1 MNQGG
6 VTQFGRRVTSP
17 QNLRFTG
24 GRGEAPFRPAPDR
37 GSTAIGNAALLD
49 AQGLYLPSVGL
60 RHTLRSGDLDP
71 LMFNFSETERAW
83 NRGASQQRTKELK
96 EAYVDFETFDHR
108 LWMRLGLQN
117 IIWGKTE
124 VFRTTDQWNPQDL
137 ALSSLPTLEE
147 SRIALWS
154 GRAVY
159 SLYDVG
165 PLQDVRLEVA
175 ANLDKFEPADLG
187 ACGEPYAADSVCTLT
202 NAIATHSYLG
212 VGIAGVDRPES
223 PWKDARD
230 LEIGGRIEWRW
241 DRFTFAL
248 TDFYGHGD
256 LPFADAIFFYDRS
269 VDPATGRPVVARL
282 PGQALGT
289 CALGG
294 QIVPDPVNKPSAT
307 SPGSPTAPRSRRI
320 PIR

>member
-1 MNQGG
+1 
-6 VTQFGRRVTSP
+6 
-17 QNLRFTG
+17 
-24 GRGEAPFRPAPDR
+24 
-37 GSTAIGNAALLD
+37 
-49 AQGLYLPSVGL
+49 
-60 RHTLRSGDLDP
+60 
-71 LMFNFSETERAW
+71 MFNFSETERAW

-96 EAYVDFETFDHR
+96 EAYVDLETLDHR

-117 IIWGKTE
+117 IVWGKTE

-154 GRAVY
+154 ARAVY

-187 ACGEPYAADSVCTLT
+187 ACGEPYAADSVCAIT

-223 PWKDARD
+223 PWKDASRSRD
-230 LEIGGRIEWRW
+230 RRAH
-241 DRFTFAL
+241 R
-248 TDFYGHGD
+248 
-256 LPFADAIFFYDRS
+256 
-269 VDPATGRPVVARL
+269 V
-282 PGQALGT
+282 ALGPLH
-289 CALGG
+289 A
-294 QIVPDPVNKPSAT
+294 
-307 SPGSPTAPRSRRI
+307 SR
-320 PIR
+320 